1 MGKYEAILKIAELGN
16 ITKAADEL
24 GYTQANVSHIIHRM
38 EEEFQVLLFN
48 RQRRGVTP
56 TKIGGNMIKV
66 MQQIEDLENELYL
79 IAMADRQRVL
89 RVASIYSVSSTILP
103 GILTEF
109 YKKYPDAVVT
119 IPEYGTW
126 METENAVK
134 TNEVDLAFYGGTYY
148 SGYEFISLGTEP
160 YYAIVSARHPLADR
174 TQISAEDMRQY
185 NVILPSEGIS
195 NAVLRELVREMHI
208 SPHLV
213 PRLESDR
220 GTVALVEADLGISIL
235 PRLALRNIHR
245 KIRCIPLEE
254 KPTREVDFLCRSYY
268 ELPEVAKDFI
278 KLSRRAFQALDEEE
292 NLS

>member
-56 TKIGGNMIKV
+56 TKIGDEMIKV
-66 MQQIEDLENELYL
+66 MKQIEDLENELYL
-79 IAMADRQRVL
+79 IAMADRKRVL
-89 RVASIYSVSSTILP
+89 RVASIYSVSSTVLP
-103 GILTEF
+103 EILTDF
-109 YKKYPDAVVT
+109 YQKYPDAVVT

-126 METENAVK
+126 MEIENAVK
-134 TNEVDLAFYGGTYY
+134 SNEVDLAFYGGTYY
-148 SGYEFISLGTEP
+148 SGYEFISLCKDP
-160 YYAIVSARHPLADR
+160 YYAIVSDRHPLAR
-174 TQISAEDMRQY
+174 EERINAQDMSQY

-195 NAVLRELVREMHI
+195 NAVIRDLVKEIHI

-220 GTVALVEADLGISIL
+220 GTVAMVEADLGISIL
-235 PRLALRNIHR
+235 PALALRNIHR
-245 KIRCIPLEE
+245 SIKCIPLEE
-254 KPTREVDFLCRSYY
+254 KPEREVGFLCRSYY
-268 ELPEVAKDFI
+268 ELPQVAKDFI
-278 KLSRRAFQALDEEE
+278 KISQKAFQSLGP
-292 NLS
+292 LVCG